1 MVVVKMGEENGSD
14 IPDINSGFGDPT
26 RRAIASVNDVE
37 RSIDN
42 QQVRSLRPMDFRSRT
57 GSRTESNDPRARLR
71 PGRPSCALTIR
82 DTAGSAAAPA
92 ANCRN

>member
-1 MVVVKMGEENGSD
+1 MVVVKMCEENGSD

-71 PGRPSCALTIR
+71 PGRPYLRPHDLRHGRER
-82 DTAGSAAAPA
+82 DSERDLAF
-92 ANCRN
+92 